1 MKKKNQRYVK
11 IKAALGSLALAFPV
25 SRILGYICQGL
36 DTYFIQNSLFR
47 IFHNTQNNWMKRK
60 SDDMHGM
67 REGGMIQKRYKNGKI
82 FMVPSY

>member
-1 MKKKNQRYVK
+1 
-11 IKAALGSLALAFPV
+11 
-25 SRILGYICQGL
+25 
-36 DTYFIQNSLFR
+36 
-47 IFHNTQNNWMKRK
+47 MKRK